1 MHTEFK
7 RDKDGNYTVTVYGLK
22 LSDTD
27 ELALSN
33 GITPEIEINVVDSR
47 KISFK
52 QRNKIFA
59 LLNDIYKHTGQPHE
73 DMRKMFMF
81 YLQMIKG
88 YELFSLSNCTMSQAR
103 ELIEIMLEWIF
114 LHDIPLE
121 YKTSDLMKEDRKFI
135 YLATIN
141 RKCVICGKPHSNL
154 AHREAVGSGRNR
166 RRVEHYGSHVLALC
180 RVHHNEQH
188 SLGVDSFDDKYLLG
202 GAWVKVD
209 ERLNRMLK
217 GVKKNGST

>member
-1 MHTEFK
+1 MRTEFK

-33 GITPEIEINVVDSR
+33 GIVPEIEINVVDSR

-52 QRNKIFA
+52 QRRKIFA
-59 LLNDIYKHTGQPHE
+59 LLNDIYKHTGQPQE
-73 DMRKMFMF
+73 DMRQMFQF
-81 YLQMIKG
+81 YLKMIKG
-88 YELFSLSNCTMSQAR
+88 YEVLSLTNCTMTQAK

-114 LHDIPLE
+114 LHDIPLD
-121 YKTSDLMKEDRKFI
+121 YKTSDLMKEDSRFI
-135 YLATIN
+135 YLATVN
-141 RKCVICGKPHSNL
+141 RKCVICGKPNSDL

-180 RVHHNEQH
+180 REHHQSQH
-188 SLGVDSFDDKYLLG
+188 NMGVDSFDAKYHLENS
-202 GAWVKVD
+202 WIKVD
-209 ERLNRMLK
+209 ERLNSMLK
-217 GVKKNGST
+217 GVK